1 MKKARHFIVLI
12 ALTLPYCLAAQNI
25 GYAEKMARAIMQKY
39 PDSIVVK
46 KMANHLLQDNQLKP
60 GENADLINQT
70 RPANWNYETGVLLM
84 GFDRLWKATGNKRY
98 FQYLQHITDKF
109 ITDDG
114 NIRTFDI
121 GEYNADYIPMG
132 RQLISIYQTTHI
144 EKYQKAAALL
154 RKQIAWQPRNQS
166 GGFWHKLKYPT
177 QMWLDGLY
185 MVEPFYA
192 AYSNMTGQAQ
202 YFDDIVFQFSL
213 MEKVA
218 LDKKTGLLF
227 HGWDESK
234 MQQWANPVTGQSP
247 EFWSRAMGW
256 YMMGLVDVLDELP
269 KNHIGRNTLTA
280 ILNRLTKTII
290 AYQDADA
297 GVWWQITNKAGQKGN
312 YLESS
317 ASAMFV
323 YSIAK
328 GIRLGYLPQSYTN
341 TIRKAMNGLISKFV
355 ETDQNGQPHYTQAV
369 SGAGLGGNPY
379 RDGSYA
385 YYISEPTRTDDLKA
399 IGPFMQ
405 ACIEADLLMN
415 KF

>member
-1 MKKARHFIVLI
+1 M
-12 ALTLPYCLAAQNI
+12 
-25 GYAEKMARAIMQKY
+25 
-39 PDSIVVK
+39 
-46 KMANHLLQDNQLKP
+46 
-60 GENADLINQT
+60 
-70 RPANWNYETGVLLM
+70 
-84 GFDRLWKATGNKRY
+84 
-98 FQYLQHITDKF
+98 
-109 ITDDG
+109 
-114 NIRTFDI
+114 
-121 GEYNADYIPMG
+121 
-132 RQLISIYQTTHI
+132 
-144 EKYQKAAALL
+144 
-154 RKQIAWQPRNQS
+154 S
-166 GGFWHKLKYPT
+166 GGFLLDTNVISNFSPLKSANMPQAFAAWRGEQAQTNAIYLSAVT
-177 QMWLDGLY
+177 IHEIEKGVQLLVQKGATKQAAAIQMWLDGLY